1 MKVIR
6 MKKLFGAVAPASD
19 GKPSIAESISTLC
32 SPNQLRAI
40 RHLSAMLKI
49 DEYEVSREL
58 FRCRYEELSKS
69 GAADVIREL
78 ENRRLE
84 AMREAA

>member
-6 MKKLFGAVAPASD
+6 MKKLFGSVAPASD

-32 SPNQLRAI
+32 SSNQIHSI
-40 RHLSAMLKI
+40 RHLSAMLRI
-49 DEYEVSREL
+49 DEYEVSREI

-78 ENRRLE
+78 ENKRLNV
-84 AMREAA
+84 MREAA

>member
-1 MKVIR
+1 MKVIQMR
-6 MKKLFGAVAPASD
+6 KLLGAVLPAAD

-32 SPNQLRAI
+32 STPQLQAI

-58 FRCRYEELSKS
+58 FRCRYEELSRS

-78 ENRRLE
+78 ENRRL
-84 AMREAA
+84 RKAA

>member
-1 MKVIR
+1 MR
-6 MKKLFGAVAPASD
+6 MKKLFGSVAPASD

-32 SPNQLRAI
+32 SANQIHAI
-40 RHLSAMLKI
+40 RHLSAMLRI
-49 DEYEVSREL
+49 DEYEISREL

-78 ENRRLE
+78 ENRRLK
-84 AMREAA
+84 ASGIAA

>member
-1 MKVIR
+1 MKVVQI
-6 MKKLFGAVAPASD
+6 KKLFGAVAPASD
-19 GKPSIAESISTLC
+19 GLPSIAESISTLC
-32 SPNQLRAI
+32 STGQLRAI
-40 RHLSAMLKI
+40 RHLSALLKI

-78 ENRRLE
+78 ES
-84 AMREAA
+84 

>member
-1 MKVIR
+1 MKVVHI
-6 MKKLFGAVAPASD
+6 KKLFGAVVPASD
-19 GKPSIAESISTLC
+19 GKPSIAEKISSLC
-32 SPNQLRAI
+32 STNQLRAI
-40 RHLSAMLKI
+40 RHLSALMKI
-49 DEYEVSREL
+49 DEYEISREL

-78 ENRRLE
+78 ENRRLK